1 MSDDKLEIINPPNTV
16 KSKVRVG
23 GPGAA
28 DASTLDRAEQ
38 AIAGM
43 ADQYLDWVQEDLKRI
58 DQAFAVLAKASGDRK
73 KEVDDV
79 FQVAHDMKGQGGSF
93 GYDLVTAI
101 GNQLCRL
108 IEKLEHIGDS
118 EVNAIRVHID
128 AIKLVVAQRMKGH
141 GGKAGDQIMIGLEKV
156 MEKLLR

>member
-1 MSDDKLEIINPPNTV
+1 M
-16 KSKVRVG
+16 
-23 GPGAA
+23 

-58 DQAFAVLAKASGDRK
+58 EQAFAVLAAASGDRK
-73 KEVDDV
+73 VEVDGV

-93 GYDLVTAI
+93 GYDLITAI
-101 GNQLCRL
+101 GNQLCWL

-128 AIKLVVAQRMKGH
+128 AMKLVVSQRMKGH
-141 GGKAGDQIMIGLEKV
+141 GGKAGDQILMGLEKV